1 MWAYQVL
8 HVNSVEFE
16 DSASVPSSSPDQR
29 LYKRARL
36 DEGAALLV
44 AFSLLSIIMKSVFAF
59 AALFAAYAAA
69 QTTTSSAT
77 PPVSTG
83 DISPC
88 VMQCSTQ
95 AAQTAGC
102 TGITDV
108 ECLCGSTEFQK
119 AALTCLQSQCP
130 DEVASAT
137 ALQSQLCGAAGESSG
152 SSTAPTASETETEV
166 SGTVSSSGTAS
177 VPATGTATT
186 PAGTTTHT
194 TTRPTTSA
202 TSPRPTS
209 SSATGTPT
217 GAANSASAPFDFAAT
232 GAWAAVALGGAVV
245 AQLAL

>member
-1 MWAYQVL
+1 
-8 HVNSVEFE
+8 
-16 DSASVPSSSPDQR
+16 
-29 LYKRARL
+29 
-36 DEGAALLV
+36 
-44 AFSLLSIIMKSVFAF
+44 MKSVFAL

-69 QTTTSSAT
+69 QTTTSSAV

-83 DISPC
+83 NIPPC
-88 VMQCSTQ
+88 VLRCSTQ
-95 AAQTAGC
+95 AATSAGC
-102 TGITDV
+102 AGITDI
-108 ECLCGSTEFQK
+108 ECLCGSTDFQQ
-119 AALTCLQSQCP
+119 AALQCLQSTCP
-130 DEVASAT
+130 DEVDSAT
-137 ALQSQLCGAAGESSG
+137 ALQSQLCGAAGSG
-152 SSTAPTASETETEV
+152 SSAAPTASETETDTEV

-209 SSATGTPT
+209 STATGTPT

>member
-1 MWAYQVL
+1 MSAGGIKFDL
-8 HVNSVEFE
+8 EKLRIRRRE
-16 DSASVPSSSPDQR
+16 PASVPSSSPDQR

-69 QTTTSSAT
+69 QTTTSSAAPLLALAIFACWMHWNHGIPT
-77 PPVSTG
+77 SRLDMPPV
-83 DISPC
+83 P
-88 VMQCSTQ
+88 MP
-95 AAQTAGC
+95 
-102 TGITDV
+102 
-108 ECLCGSTEFQK
+108 ERGS
-119 AALTCLQSQCP
+119 
-130 DEVASAT
+130 SAT
-137 ALQSQLCGAAGESSG
+137 ALQSQLCGAAGSG